1 MPLIRK
7 QLGPFLCRTA
17 GRWSQVAVGGGGVPT
32 IAANKGTK
40 RGIRS
45 NKRGPKWQPQQVVVT
60 TICDEGNNDKNAGD
74 SDEEVITTAERD
86 FKCKSWQP
94 ADHFK
99 KHLEATC
106 PNHTY
111 PIWHKLKECTMMK
124 NYMTMG
130 TFAGS
135 SRVTRRGRQSP
146 LSSKRRWSCQFM
158 ADQPPMSHVASSNS
172 PTKQSML

>member
-1 MPLIRK
+1 
-7 QLGPFLCRTA
+7 
-17 GRWSQVAVGGGGVPT
+17 VPT

-111 PIWHKLKECTMMK
+111 PIWHKLKECTMVK

-135 SRVTRRGRQSP
+135 KKLEGDSAGKAVAPFPEEKAVMSIYGGP
-146 LSSKRRWSCQFM
+146 APHESCRKLKLTNQTIN
-158 ADQPPMSHVASSNS
+158 AVSAYIGSNS
-172 PTKQSML
+172 